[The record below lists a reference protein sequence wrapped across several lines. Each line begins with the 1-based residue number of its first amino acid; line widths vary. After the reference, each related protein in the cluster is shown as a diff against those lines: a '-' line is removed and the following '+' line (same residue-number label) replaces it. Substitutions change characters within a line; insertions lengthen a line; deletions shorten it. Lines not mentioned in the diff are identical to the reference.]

1 MSNQTISSTHQFA
14 ASQIEVG
21 DEILIRVHSTN
32 PNDFQRRRHYL
43 KVLNLKSNGYVVTVF
58 TDQGEMSFRTSDSV
72 EIVTTGWTVR

>member
-1 MSNQTISSTHQFA
+1 MTNKTSSTTHQFA

-43 KVLNLKSNGYVVTVF
+43 TVLAVNGDGYKVKVF
-58 TDQGEMSFRTSDSV
+58 TDQGEMSFRSSDTV
-72 EIVTTGWTVR
+72 EIVTTGWIAR

>member
-1 MSNQTISSTHQFA
+1 MTTKTNSTHLFPA
-14 ASQIEVG
+14 HEIRTG

-43 KVLNLKSNGYVVTVF
+43 KVLNLTGDGRTVKVF

-72 EIVTTGWTVR
+72 EIVTTGWTAS